1 MNPLAFASG
10 AGKNALWT
18 AHVGTT
24 RLAWCGLEM
33 NEEQQEN
40 LFKQW
45 LAQYDGLVGRVA
57 RAYAGNETDCED
69 LVQEVLLQLW
79 RSLPRF
85 EGRAS
90 PSTWVYRVALNTA
103 LTWKRGQRQRWRF
116 QPLGEMSDRAE
127 ADYSAGDEPE
137 RINDLYL
144 ALRQLPK
151 ADAALV
157 VLYLDGLSYR
167 EMAEVLGISETNVG
181 VKLNRARK
189 ALAQLINPRVY
200 DSRT

>member
-1 MNPLAFASG
+1 
-10 AGKNALWT
+10 
-18 AHVGTT
+18 
-24 RLAWCGLEM
+24 M

-45 LAQYDGLVGRVA
+45 LALYNGLVGRVA

-69 LVQEVLLQLW
+69 LVQEVLFQLW

-103 LTWKRGQRQRWRF
+103 LAWKRGQRQRWRF
-116 QPLGEMSDRAE
+116 QPLGDMSECAQPNDTASDEQDRINAL
-127 ADYSAGDEPE
+127 YSA
-137 RINDLYL
+137 
-144 ALRQLPK
+144 LRRLPK

-157 VLYLDGLSYR
+157 LLYLDGLSYR
-167 EMAEVLGISETNVG
+167 EMGEVLGISETNVG

-189 ALAQLINPRVY
+189 ALAALLNPRIY
-200 DSRT
+200 ASRT